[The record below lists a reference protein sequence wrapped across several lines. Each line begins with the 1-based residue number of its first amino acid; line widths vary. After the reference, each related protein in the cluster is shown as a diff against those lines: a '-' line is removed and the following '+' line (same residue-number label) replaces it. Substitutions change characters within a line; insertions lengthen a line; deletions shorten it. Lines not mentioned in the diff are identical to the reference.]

1 MSVVV
6 RLRKYRSVGE
16 ARKDITSFRL
26 PDLPI
31 PVLMH
36 GTAIMAEGSAG
47 ELQELAQ
54 EAMRLDGKTYAGRFG
69 GRDVLLVVLPHKD
82 DMGAAPD
89 SSMLAR
95 CIDMYRNGVS
105 VDVPLPRG
113 RLQAERTLVM
123 GILNVTP
130 DSFSDGRPLDK
141 NAAFARAEQM
151 VSEGADLIDVGGE
164 STRPGWRPIGLE
176 EEISRVVPV
185 VREIASS
192 FDVPISVDTMK
203 PEVARAAMGAGA
215 SMINDVNGLRNE
227 GMLHVVKETEAAAVI
242 MHMRGTPSDMHAEV
256 DPSAYGDVVADVMWY
271 LNGRIKAAE
280 SAGIERE
287 KLIIDPGLGFG
298 KAFEHNLELLRR
310 CREMRCLGVPVLIG
324 ASRKR
329 FIGRLT
335 GTGPE
340 QRLGGSVGAAVMAAE
355 NGASIVRVHDVD
367 ATVQALRVFNAL
379 RGHST

>member
-1 MSVVV
+1 
-6 RLRKYRSVGE
+6 
-16 ARKDITSFRL
+16 
-26 PDLPI
+26 
-31 PVLMH
+31 
-36 GTAIMAEGSAG
+36 
-47 ELQELAQ
+47 
-54 EAMRLDGKTYAGRFG
+54 
-69 GRDVLLVVLPHKD
+69 
-82 DMGAAPD
+82 
-89 SSMLAR
+89 
-95 CIDMYRNGVS
+95 
-105 VDVPLPRG
+105 
-113 RLQAERTLVM
+113 
-123 GILNVTP
+123 
-130 DSFSDGRPLDK
+130 
-141 NAAFARAEQM
+141 M

-164 STRPGWRPIGLE
+164 STRPGWRPIGVE

-215 SMINDVNGLRNE
+215 SMINDVNGLRNK

-242 MHMRGTPSDMHAEV
+242 MHMGGTPSDMHAEV
-256 DPSAYGDVVADVMWY
+256 DSSAYGDVVADVMWY
-271 LNGRIKAAE
+271 LNGRIEAAE

-310 CREMRCLGVPVLIG
+310 CREMRCLGAPVLIG

-379 RGHST
+379 RDHST